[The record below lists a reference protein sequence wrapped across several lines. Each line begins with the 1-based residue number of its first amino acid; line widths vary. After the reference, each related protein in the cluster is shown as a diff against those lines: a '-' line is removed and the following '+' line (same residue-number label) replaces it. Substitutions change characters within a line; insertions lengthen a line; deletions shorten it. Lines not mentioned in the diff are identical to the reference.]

1 MLMSHVQLALDKN
14 IWQAEKASFYFSY
27 FECISDLYFFHFE
40 LIKL

>member
-27 FECISDLYFFHFE
+27 LYFFHFE